1 MNAVWPQVD
10 PDLRRTVVVSTKF
23 DTRLPQFSRAED
35 IERVLRP
42 PARTLDTSI
51 LGGSPFFTSVPS
63 GRVGH
68 TRESVF
74 RSDEHFRAVRSFPS
88 PVQSS
93 PVRMTRSRS
102 NLVVMRDRL

>member
-1 MNAVWPQVD
+1 MLPLGLHLFLRFFFYRPLIGVLQPEPTQVD

-35 IERVLRP
+35 VERFLRP
-42 PARTLDTSI
+42 PARLLDTSI

-68 TRESVF
+68 TRECVF
-74 RSDEHFRAVRSFPS
+74 RSDEHFRGVC
-88 PVQSS
+88 
-93 PVRMTRSRS
+93 MT
-102 NLVVMRDRL
+102 